1 MLIEILQ
8 FHEFHKPTNKG
19 DRLESISK
27 KEKSPKETQAFIL
40 D

>member
-1 MLIEILQ
+1 MEILQ

-27 KEKSPKETQAFIL
+27 KEKRKNPQRNSSFYS
-40 D
+40 